1 MATHLYKLNKQGV
14 WVRHSFTPAYV
25 RWLHKKG
32 FQIMLVKGS
41 THILIDPAGTVI
53 IRNRW
58 FRNVPC
64 H

>member
-1 MATHLYKLNKQGV
+1 MTTHLYKLKNGV
-14 WVRHSFTPAYV
+14 WVSNHFNPTNVRH
-25 RWLHKKG
+25 LHKKG
-32 FQIMLVKGS
+32 FQIMLVRGS

-64 H
+64 Y